1 MVDSLIARQM
11 SSLTINEREQAYF
24 DIHGISNTVETPEL
38 VQQAYV
44 DLEIELFQLEDA
56 AAYRQAESLD
66 PDYVQDKR
74 LRLKFL
80 RADRFNPKKAALRMA
95 RHFEAKLDLFGPSK
109 LCHEITQNDLNP
121 GDMDALATGI
131 GHLPIRDSVGR
142 LVRVSFSHDGLD
154 IAGSSMGIV
163 SIYYFMTMY
172 MLHFLQEWDSN
183 LFLVS

>member
-1 MVDSLIARQM
+1 
-11 SSLTINEREQAYF
+11 
-24 DIHGISNTVETPEL
+24 
-38 VQQAYV
+38 
-44 DLEIELFQLEDA
+44 
-56 AAYRQAESLD
+56 
-66 PDYVQDKR
+66 
-74 LRLKFL
+74 
-80 RADRFNPKKAALRMA
+80 MA

-121 GDMDALATGI
+121 GDMDALVTGI

-154 IAGSSMGIV
+154 IAGSSMEIV